1 MPPTPATKPRRPS
14 LSDVALA
21 LAQRRIDPISKVS
34 LSLNA
39 KGDVQI
45 EVDVSDAD
53 PQAAMDKAQAVFSA
67 LRDAYPRQNG
77 SAA

>member
-1 MPPTPATKPRRPS
+1 MTSQTSSRRPHPS

-45 EVDVSDAD
+45 EVDVSDPD
-53 PQAAMDKAQAVFSA
+53 PQAAMDKAQAVFSS
-67 LRDAYPRQNG
+67 LRDAYPRTNG
-77 SAA
+77 TPA